1 MSGADFQTTR
11 PGGPSPDRRAG
22 NRRGGGGEG
31 WDAMSVPSMRLPPSV
46 ESRPVKSADINKWLR
61 SISQRRVPL
70 GNDRWDGDPYESKD
84 RSGIWVFTVQREAL
98 LRLARALINPEI
110 PRFNIAQYIV
120 AGRSAG
126 IFAEIESRRIP
137 KSDFTSA
144 CERVGR
150 ELQSA
155 DEMRLYPELPYRLYK
170 VVQLLAEAGCPS
182 EEDFRSCMLLNPDV
196 SDAVEGVCRNF
207 ECQRAVGC
215 SDPRDVS
222 MEDRPTMIL
231 EQEMV
236 DRARMERRKIV
247 EDVLVYGFEDKIL
260 DIFASPGGTE
270 LFISLDRRLTYK
282 GQGGR

>member
-1 MSGADFQTTR
+1 
-11 PGGPSPDRRAG
+11 
-22 NRRGGGGEG
+22 
-31 WDAMSVPSMRLPPSV
+31 MSVPPMRLPPSV
-46 ESRPVKSADINKWLR
+46 ESRPVTSADINKWLK
-61 SISQRRVPL
+61 SISTRRVPL
-70 GNDRWDGDPYESKD
+70 GNHGWDGDPYESND
-84 RSGIWVFTVQREAL
+84 RSGIRVFTVQREAL

-126 IFAEIESRRIP
+126 IFAEIESRQIP

-170 VVQLLAEAGCPS
+170 VVQLLAEAGCPC
-182 EEDFRSCMLLNPDV
+182 EKDFRRCLRLNPDV

-207 ECQRAVGC
+207 YHQNEVRC
-215 SDPRDVS
+215 SYPSCVS
-222 MEDRPTMIL
+222 KDDRPMLFEEQARIKRRTM
-231 EQEMV
+231 
-236 DRARMERRKIV
+236 V
-247 EDVLVYGFEDKIL
+247 EDVLVHLFETQSL
-260 DIFASPGGTE
+260 DIFASPGSTG
-270 LFISLDRRLTYK
+270 LFIPLDSRLTYK